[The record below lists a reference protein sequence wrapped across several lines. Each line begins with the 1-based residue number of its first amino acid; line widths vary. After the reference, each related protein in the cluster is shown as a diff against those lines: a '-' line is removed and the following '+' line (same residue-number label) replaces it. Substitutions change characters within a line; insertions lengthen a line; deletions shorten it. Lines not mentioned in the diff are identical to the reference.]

1 MEVGVGVYCDFQ
13 LGSQREATFP
23 AIFWFKQLAAIWVH
37 LASLGTVP
45 SLQAQLEQLF
55 TSNIMK
61 PNHFW
66 NLSSLGKTNTQ
77 FILRT
82 HVKLSH
88 RIEDIIDI
96 FVWVHLFIF
105 PPPIPLPVWAEVMTL
120 AKHASRC
127 RTSLCC
133 MERLN
138 LLLMVQTSRG
148 ELECTPAA
156 LSKSARGLK
165 GINQRQTHPQKIKY
179 TYIAVHTATVL
190 PLNEQLIA

>member
-13 LGSQREATFP
+13 LGSQREAAFP

-156 LSKSARGLK
+156 LESCC
-165 GINQRQTHPQKIKY
+165 
-179 TYIAVHTATVL
+179 
-190 PLNEQLIA
+190 E